1 MSRRRGAVTFLLV
14 AFAFAAQADPPAS
27 PGNQSVSAMKKLDA
41 PLLPN
46 AYQVTGKV
54 ISGGLPEGD
63 AAFSQLARLGVK
75 TVISVDGMT
84 PDVETAR
91 RHGLRYVHLPH
102 GYDGISPER
111 GKELARAVR
120 DLPGP
125 VYVHCHHGKHRAPA
139 AVAVACVEAGFLPPE
154 AGESVLKTAGTSP
167 DYRGLYE
174 SVRQARP
181 LSASELDG
189 LQVEFRET
197 SPVPPLTEAMVELE
211 HAFDRVK
218 QQAAGGWKKQDDS
231 RAAALLL
238 LEQYREMRR
247 LDVVKRRTSDFQQR
261 VADGETAAEE
271 LQRSVSGE
279 TPDRSAAEAALK
291 KLSSGCTSCHRQHR
305 DAVN

>member
-1 MSRRRGAVTFLLV
+1 MSRLRGSLTLLL
-14 AFAFAAQADPPAS
+14 AAIALTAQADPPAS
-27 PGNQSVSAMKKLDA
+27 QSDKPSAAIKKLEA

-46 AYQVTGKV
+46 ACQVTAKV

-63 AAFSQLARLGVK
+63 AAFSQLAGLGVK

-84 PDVETAR
+84 PDVATAR

-102 GYDGISPER
+102 GYDGISIER

-125 VYVHCHHGKHRAPA
+125 VYIHCHHGRHRAPA
-139 AVAVACVEAGFLPPE
+139 AAAVACVEAGFLPPE
-154 AGESVLKTAGTSP
+154 AAESVLKTAGTSP

-181 LSASELDG
+181 LSAAELDR
-189 LQVEFRET
+189 LQIEFRET

-218 QQAAGGWKKQDDS
+218 QQAAGGWKTQDDG

-247 LDVVKRRTSDFQQR
+247 LDAVKRRTSDFQQR
-261 VADGETAAEE
+261 VADGETAAAE
-271 LQRSVSGE
+271 LQQAVSSA
-279 TPDRSAAEAALK
+279 TPDLPAAESALK
-291 KLSSGCTSCHRQHR
+291 MLSSGCTSCHRQHR